1 MSASLA
7 VDLKGLTKTYGEGAL
22 AFQALKGID
31 LAVPGG
37 EFMMLV
43 GPSGSGKTTLLSILG
58 CVLAPTTGQAFLFGE
73 PLHGR
78 KEREL
83 PDLRLSYIGFI
94 FQGHNLLPALTV
106 EQNVAFPLELRGY
119 SHAGALHEARDVLER
134 EPRRASLD
142 YRGRVQ
148 MVFQDPFGSLNPVHT
163 VGHHLE
169 RPLLRHAP
177 VGGLAD
183 RAAVRER
190 ALALLRRVGLEPAE
204 ECLGRHPHQLSGG
217 QRQRVAIA
225 RALAGKPPLI
235 LADEPTSSLD
245 AETGSQVTGL
255 LKQLSTERGHTVIV
269 VTHDNRIFHFA
280 DRTVYIED
288 GLLVPPPA
296 TH

>member
-1 MSASLA
+1 MSQEPAL
-7 VDLKGLTKTYGEGAL
+7 VLEGLTKTYGEGAL

-31 LAVPGG
+31 LTVPRG

-58 CVLAPTTGQAFLFGE
+58 CVLSPTTGKGFLFGE

-78 KEREL
+78 QEREL

-94 FQGHNLLPALTV
+94 FQGHNLLPALTI

-119 SHAGALHEARDVLER
+119 THQGALDEARDVLT
-134 EPRRASLD
+134 S
-142 YRGRVQ
+142 
-148 MVFQDPFGSLNPVHT
+148 
-163 VGHHLE
+163 
-169 RPLLRHAP
+169 
-177 VGGLAD
+177 
-183 RAAVRER
+183 
-190 ALALLRRVGLEPAE
+190 VGLGDK
-204 ECLGRHPHQLSGG
+204 LTRHPEDLSGG

-235 LADEPTSSLD
+235 LADEPTASLD

-255 LKQLSTERGHTVIV
+255 LKKLSTERGHTVVV

-288 GLLVPPPA
+288 GQLVPPPA
-296 TH
+296 AH

>member
-22 AFQALKGID
+22 AFQAIKGID
-31 LAVPGG
+31 LTVGHG

-119 SHAGALHEARDVLER
+119 SHAGALHEARDVL
-134 EPRRASLD
+134 AS
-142 YRGRVQ
+142 
-148 MVFQDPFGSLNPVHT
+148 
-163 VGHHLE
+163 
-169 RPLLRHAP
+169 
-177 VGGLAD
+177 
-183 RAAVRER
+183 
-190 ALALLRRVGLEPAE
+190 VGLSDK
-204 ECLGRHPHQLSGG
+204 LTRHPEDLSGG

-235 LADEPTSSLD
+235 LADEPTASLD